1 MDASHFELKAY
12 YTSLQNLHIGHFGMP
27 VEAFEQLKSHGSER
41 FIARLKSGGGN
52 STIGIVNRNT
62 DENKALIG
70 FGKTFKDHGLNVP
83 EILAVNKD
91 NGSYLM
97 EDLGDETLLNKIE
110 ASGFDSAIE
119 EFYRKAIENL
129 AEFQITAG
137 KDIDYSL
144 CYQFKEFGEENIDF
158 DINYFK
164 ERFLKVFCKANHDEG
179 LLSKDL
185 DYLKNKI
192 LKLPRNFF
200 LYRDFQSRN
209 IMIKNSELY
218 FIDFQ
223 SGRRGALLYDLAS
236 LLYDAKADIPQQT
249 REKLLEYYLRTAMKI
264 TQIDEN
270 RYREYFWYFAVIR
283 ILQALGA
290 YGFLGTVKGK
300 TKFLESIPYAVNN
313 ICFILAKRIPQN
325 ELNFLKKIFE
335 TLLIEKFNDK
345 A

>member
-1 MDASHFELKAY
+1 
-12 YTSLQNLHIGHFGMP
+12 
-27 VEAFEQLKSHGSER
+27 
-41 FIARLKSGGGN
+41 
-52 STIGIVNRNT
+52 
-62 DENKALIG
+62 
-70 FGKTFKDHGLNVP
+70 
-83 EILAVNKD
+83 
-91 NGSYLM
+91 
-97 EDLGDETLLNKIE
+97 
-110 ASGFDSAIE
+110 
-119 EFYRKAIENL
+119 
-129 AEFQITAG
+129 
-137 KDIDYSL
+137 
-144 CYQFKEFGEENIDF
+144 
-158 DINYFK
+158 
-164 ERFLKVFCKANHDEG
+164 
-179 LLSKDL
+179 
-185 DYLKNKI
+185 
-192 LKLPRNFF
+192 
-200 LYRDFQSRN
+200 
-209 IMIKNSELY
+209 MIKNSELY